1 MIPRF
6 FIDRPIFANVIAI
19 VTVIFGLVTVFRL
32 PVEQYPQVV
41 PPTVQAATTYP
52 GANAQ
57 IVADTVASPIEQ
69 QVNGV
74 EAMLYM
80 SSVSASDGSYR
91 LTVTFD
97 VGTDLDI
104 AQVLV
109 QNRVATAQPLLP
121 QEVQRQGITTRKQST
136 DIILF
141 VVLTLPDG
149 RYDDLYLSNYATLR
163 LRDELSRVDGVGD
176 VNVFGAGQYSMRV
189 WLDPQRL
196 ETRSLTAGD
205 VVAAIREQNVQVAA
219 GAPSPSR
226 HALCGRWALR
236 AVRSGTGL
244 SNHRGSQGRRGTPR
258 RHPGADSARLVVIAS
273 CR

>member
-19 VTVIFGLVTVFRL
+19 VTVIFGLVTLVQL
-32 PVEQYPQVV
+32 PVDQYPQVV
-41 PPTVQAATTYP
+41 PPTVQVATTYP

-57 IVADTVASPIEQ
+57 VLADTVASPIEQ

-74 EAMLYM
+74 EGMLYM

-109 QNRVATAQPLLP
+109 QNRVATAVPLLP
-121 QEVQRQGITTRKQST
+121 EEVQRQGITARKQST

-141 VVLTLPDG
+141 VVLTSPDG

-163 LRDELSRVDGVGD
+163 LRDEISRVDGVGD

-219 GAPSPSR
+219 GQLGQP
-226 HALCGRWALR
+226 
-236 AVRSGTGL
+236 
-244 SNHRGSQGRRGTPR
+244 RRRTPR
-258 RHPGADSARLVVIAS
+258 TFSSP
-273 CR
+273 

>member
-19 VTVIFGLVTVFRL
+19 VTVIFGLVTLVRL

-41 PPTVQAATTYP
+41 PPTVQVATTYP

-57 IVADTVASPIEQ
+57 VLADTVASPIEQ

-74 EAMLYM
+74 EGMLYM

-109 QNRVATAQPLLP
+109 QNRVAIAEPLLP
-121 QEVQRQGITTRKQST
+121 EEVQRQGITTQEAVDRHHPIRRP
-136 DIILF
+136 DLARRP
-141 VVLTLPDG
+141 LRRPLPQQ
-149 RYDDLYLSNYATLR
+149 LR
-163 LRDELSRVDGVGD
+163 H
-176 VNVFGAGQYSMRV
+176 
-189 WLDPQRL
+189 
-196 ETRSLTAGD
+196 
-205 VVAAIREQNVQVAA
+205 
-219 GAPSPSR
+219 APSP
-226 HALCGRWALR
+226 
-236 AVRSGTGL
+236 
-244 SNHRGSQGRRGTPR
+244 
-258 RHPGADSARLVVIAS
+258 
-273 CR
+273 

>member
-19 VTVIFGLVTVFRL
+19 VTVIFGLVTLFRL
-32 PVEQYPQVV
+32 PVDQYPQVV
-41 PPTVQAATTYP
+41 PPTVQVATTYP

-57 IVADTVASPIEQ
+57 VLTDTVASPIEQ

-74 EAMLYM
+74 EGMLYM

-97 VGTDLDI
+97 VGADLDI

-109 QNRVATAQPLLP
+109 QNRVATAVPLLP
-121 QEVQRQGITTRKQST
+121 EEVQRQGITTRKQST

-141 VVLTLPDG
+141 VVLTSPDG
-149 RYDDLYLSNYATLR
+149 RYDDLYLSNYATLC

-219 GAPSPSR
+219 GQLGQPP
-226 HALCGRWALR
+226 
-236 AVRSGTGL
+236 
-244 SNHRGSQGRRGTPR
+244 GRRTPR
-258 RHPGADSARLVVIAS
+258 TFSSP
-273 CR
+273 

>member
-19 VTVIFGLVTVFRL
+19 VTVIFGLVTLGQL
-32 PVEQYPQVV
+32 PVDQYPQVV
-41 PPTVQAATTYP
+41 PPTVQVATTYP

-57 IVADTVASPIEQ
+57 VVADTVASPIEQ

-74 EAMLYM
+74 EGMLYM

-97 VGTDLDI
+97 VGADLDI

-109 QNRVATAQPLLP
+109 QNRVATAEPLLP
-121 QEVQRQGITTRKQST
+121 EEVQRQGITTRKQST

-141 VVLTLPDG
+141 LVLTSPDG

-176 VNVFGAGQYSMRV
+176 VNVFGAGQYSMR
-189 WLDPQRL
+189 
-196 ETRSLTAGD
+196 
-205 VVAAIREQNVQVAA
+205 
-219 GAPSPSR
+219 
-226 HALCGRWALR
+226 
-236 AVRSGTGL
+236 
-244 SNHRGSQGRRGTPR
+244 
-258 RHPGADSARLVVIAS
+258 
-273 CR
+273 